1 LGASKNLKQ
10 AQQSQFDIA
19 KQQQQMGEQAY
30 RDAQAAMGK
39 REKLLQQPTQWA
51 MQMGSGSPNAMMA
64 AAAPQLRQIAQQG
77 QQARGAIQDILPA
90 GATRDW
96 ALAQSKIGQ
105 GAQTA
110 DFLNKSFLDSMG
122 TLAGLGSEWG
132 QLGLQQ
138 MGAGF
143 RGAEGAGSTYQNV
156 AQTEA
161 QRQAAKWSA
170 LGGLASMAGGAL
182 TGGLGPALGKGL
194 SKGFGSLFKSGGLF
208 NPYAI
213 GKQMYNIPLVGM
225 GAPSGAGIPG
235 FLQAPASSLNQGPT
249 GGYGEG
255 W

>member
-19 KQQQQMGEQAY
+19 KQQQQMGEEAY
-30 RDAQAAMGK
+30 KQAQAAMGQ
-39 REKLLQQPTQWA
+39 REKLLQQPTQFA
-51 MQMGSGSPNAMMA
+51 TQIASGSPTAMMA

-90 GATRDW
+90 GASRDF

-110 DFLNKSFLDSMG
+110 DFLNKSFIDALG
-122 TLAGLGSEWG
+122 TLQGIGSEYG

-143 RGAEGAGSTYQNV
+143 RGAEGAGSAYQQV

-161 QRQAAKWSA
+161 QRQAAKWNM
-170 LGGLASMAGGAL
+170 LGSLAGMAGGAL
-182 TGGLGPALGKGL
+182 TSGLGAGL
-194 SKGFGSLFKSGGLF
+194 SKGMSSGFGKLFNAGGLF
-208 NPYAI
+208 NKFAVGSAMNKLPLI
-213 GKQMYNIPLVGM
+213 SGMPGLQGSSEYN
-225 GAPSGAGIPG
+225 
-235 FLQAPASSLNQGPT
+235 QLNQGPT
-249 GGYGEG
+249 GGYGG
-255 W
+255 WQ